1 MLEVVVPPKR
11 TRLFMG
17 NKQVMSIK
25 TWINLV
31 LCCNNTEGDCPR
43 LAGTTSGE
51 RYEEIFY
58 FSNEADLA
66 SGCHVH
72 HFIYSITA

>member
-17 NKQVMSIK
+17 NKQVLSIK
-25 TWINLV
+25 TWINLA

-43 LAGTTSGE
+43 LAG
-51 RYEEIFY
+51 
-58 FSNEADLA
+58 
-66 SGCHVH
+66 
-72 HFIYSITA
+72 ITKWGII